1 MKEGEQVQKGSS
13 GSKGEGGGFAASIYG
28 AMPEGS
34 IQVTS
39 YKKKPCHQKD
49 GMAFRMLY
57 FVDHLFFQRKSL
69 AVEMAREREGEKPYS
84 KKERRVSFQLVIAAI
99 NI

>member
-1 MKEGEQVQKGSS
+1 MKV
-13 GSKGEGGGFAASIYG
+13 AASPRIYMG
-28 AMPEGS
+28 RCPKAVFKSPVTS
-34 IQVTS
+34 HQSQVTS